1 MAGAKRDYYDVL
13 GVSRGATADEIKKAY
28 RKLAVQFH
36 PDKNPGNKEAEEK
49 FKEISE
55 AYEVLSDT
63 AKRERYDQF
72 GHAAFGP
79 GGGGGGGGGGFQGG
93 GFGGID
99 LEEALR
105 TFMGAFG
112 GGGGGGGGGS
122 IFDDFFGGG
131 GARTRDQAARGSDLR
146 VDLEIDFEESVFGS
160 TRELALTLMD
170 ECGTC
175 HGTGAEPG
183 SKRETCRRC
192 GGSGMVIS
200 SSGFFQVRQTC
211 PACGGAGQTIT
222 RPCRECQG
230 EGRVK
235 ARRTLS
241 LKIPAGVE
249 TGSRLRLAGKGEGG
263 ARGGPAGDLYVVIHV
278 RPHAFFQR
286 RGDDIYCDMPL
297 PFPIAALGGEI
308 EVPTIQGYAKLKIPA
323 GTESGTV
330 LRLRGKGV
338 AGPRGYGVGD
348 QHIRLHVVVPDKL
361 DRAQRDLMN
370 RLAES
375 ADNDSYKGLRETR
388 RIADEFYA
396 RKAAVEKE

>member
-1 MAGAKRDYYDVL
+1 MAAPKRDYYEVL
-13 GVSRGATADEIKKAY
+13 GVGRGATADEIKKAY

-36 PDKNPGNKEAEEK
+36 PDKNPGDKTAEEK

-55 AYEVLSDT
+55 AYEVLSD
-63 AKRERYDQF
+63 APKRERYDQF
-72 GHAAFGP
+72 GHAAFGS
-79 GGGGGGGGGGFQGG
+79 GGGGGGGFQGG

-112 GGGGGGGGGS
+112 GPGGGGGS

-131 GARTRDQAARGSDLR
+131 RGRDQAARGADLR
-146 VDLEIDFEESVFGS
+146 VDLEVDFEESVFGS
-160 TRELALTLMD
+160 TRDLTLTLMD
-170 ECGTC
+170 ECGAC
-175 HGTGAEPG
+175 HGSGAEPG
-183 SKRETCRRC
+183 SKREACRRC
-192 GGSGMVIS
+192 SGSGMVTS
-200 SSGFFQVRQTC
+200 NSGFFQVRQTC

-222 RPCRECQG
+222 RPCRTCQG

-235 ARRTLS
+235 ARRALQ

-297 PFPIAALGGEI
+297 PFTIAALGGEI
-308 EVPTIQGYAKLKIPA
+308 EVPTLQGFAKLKIPA
-323 GTESGTV
+323 GTESGAV

-338 AGPRGYGVGD
+338 AGPRGYGTGD
-348 QHIRLHVVVPDKL
+348 QHVRLQIVVPDRM
-361 DRAQRDLMN
+361 DRAQRDLLV
-370 RLAES
+370 RFAE
-375 ADNDSYKGLRETR
+375 AGGDDQYKGLREVR
-388 RIADEFYA
+388 SVAGEFYA
-396 RKAAVEKE
+396 RKEAVEKD

>member
-1 MAGAKRDYYDVL
+1 MAAPKRDYYEVL

-28 RKLAVQFH
+28 RKLAVQYH
-36 PDKNPGNKEAEEK
+36 PDKNPGDKTAEEK

-63 AKRERYDQF
+63 AKRERYDQY

-79 GGGGGGGGGGFQGG
+79 GGGGGGGFQGG
-93 GFGGID
+93 GFGSID

-112 GGGGGGGGGS
+112 GGGGGS

-131 GARTRDQAARGSDLR
+131 GRNRDQAARGSDLR

-170 ECGTC
+170 ECGAC
-175 HGTGAEPG
+175 HGSGAESG

-192 GGSGMVIS
+192 NGSGMVVS

-230 EGRVK
+230 EGRIK

-241 LKIPAGVE
+241 LKIPPGVE

-278 RPHAFFQR
+278 RAHSFFQR

-297 PFPIAALGGEI
+297 PFTTAALGGEI

-338 AGPRGYGVGD
+338 AGPRGYGQGD
-348 QHIRLHVVVPDKL
+348 QHVRLHVVVPDRM
-361 DRAQRDLMN
+361 DRGQRDALN
-370 RLAES
+370 RLAETLG
-375 ADNDSYKGLRETR
+375 DEHYKGVRDVR
-388 RIADEFYA
+388 RIAEEFFA
-396 RKAAVEKE
+396 RKASVEKE